1 MKRFVLSF
9 SLIFLSLVFCISCN
23 DEKPSIGAVVYN
35 IVVDYNSSES
45 KPDVRLSVFAE
56 TFSDVNRN
64 HSVTLVNE
72 ESGME
77 WTCNKPSKL
86 QDDTKKNWIGYT
98 NFKSPSNGFFQKGT
112 YIFRYKDLKERDCE
126 AKFLLDFDETLFNL
140 SMNELL
146 EKLPANSN
154 NKCVIYN
161 NNNNVIFYGTKNERW
176 NLKSEILDDYEDF
189 YSLRDVYFIPK
200 NNILFI
206 MPLKHDF
213 DLD

>member
-9 SLIFLSLVFCISCN
+9 TLFFFSLFILISCH

-35 IVVDYNSSES
+35 IIVEYNSSDD
-45 KPDVRLSVFAE
+45 KPEVRLSVFAE

-86 QDDTKKNWIGYT
+86 QDDTKKSWIGYT
-98 NFKSPSNGFFQKGT
+98 NFKFPSNGFFQKGT

-126 AKFLLDFDETLFNL
+126 SKFLLDFDEDLFNL

-146 EKLPANSN
+146 EKLPSDSK

-161 NNNNVIFYGTKNERW
+161 DSNNMIFYGTKNGRW
-176 NLKSEILDDYEDF
+176 KLKSEILDDYEDF
-189 YSLRDVYFIPK
+189 YSLRDVYFLPQ
-200 NNILFI
+200 NNMLFI
-206 MPLKHDF
+206 MPLK
-213 DLD
+213 LESELE